1 MGKCV
6 FNRKWLSDEKFSW
19 VKEFKG
25 DKHKALYCVCN
36 KVIDI
41 ERMGESA
48 LKSHMKGEKHK
59 RNTGATSS
67 STQAMSAFFHKP
79 VRSESNSCHA
89 GGSNGECSVPPPP
102 PAADGQSKV
111 QLTEECLDYLKVVD
125 DLVECLR
132 NEKEDGEIGDF

>member
-1 MGKCV
+1 MK
-6 FNRKWLSDEKFSW
+6 SS

-25 DKHKALYCVCN
+25 DKLKALCCVCN

-41 ERMGESA
+41 ECMGESA

-59 RNTGATSS
+59 RSTGATSS
-67 STQAMSAFFHKP
+67 STQVMSAFFHKP
-79 VRSESNSCHA
+79 VRSESNSCHVE
-89 GGSNGECSVPPPP
+89 GSNGECSIPPPLS
-102 PAADGQSKV
+102 AADGQSTV
-111 QLTEECLDYLKVVD
+111 QLTEKCLNYLKVVD